1 MEQKSKVFSKF
12 ISFFLVLIIIGGVG
26 FLGYNLL
33 SGSGGMNMT
42 SMNMTTDDSNK
53 KDTTTNSNPAD
64 SSSKNTMNMDMNSS
78 NTNTATNSNATNAQY
93 STEVINAVLQNKDN
107 VEKIIIAL
115 NDSLKLMTLDPY
127 GIANNQQNGVN
138 STVNQT
144 QQNNGQNQ
152 PATNG
157 TVSQAGTTVNVFPQN
172 GAGQVGTMQSMGTTY
187 DASKME
193 KIHTGLYKVSLGVQL
208 LDQLKNNLSAQLEQ
222 ASMEVNNPSQ
232 YYYNQ
237 YLITVQNK
245 TKLTEA
251 LAYINEA
258 STLVNINPYV
268 SQNGSVYD
276 KQRMSQIHDSIY
288 KLAQVVVD
296 LNKINDNFSKQAI
309 TLSNVTQNYI
319 NNAQSMGN
327 MDMTNMNTNFFGN
340 ISMVTVL
347 NILVVAFIVI
357 FVVSIFG
364 YISKLFKSPK
374 DTEF

>member
-42 SMNMTTDDSNK
+42 SMNMTTEDSNK
-53 KDTTTNSNPAD
+53 TDTTAISNPTD

-78 NTNTATNSNATNAQY
+78 NNNTATKNNATNAKY
-93 STEVINAVLQNKDN
+93 STEVINAVLQNKDI
-107 VEKIIIAL
+107 VEKTITAL

-127 GIANNQQNGVN
+127 GIDNNQQNGVN
-138 STVNQT
+138 STANQT
-144 QQNNGQNQ
+144 QQNNGHNQ
-152 PATNG
+152 PAANG
-157 TVSQAGTTVNVFPQN
+157 TVPQAGTTVNVFPQN
-172 GAGQVGTMQSMGTTY
+172 GTGQVGTMQSMGTTY

-193 KIHTGLYKVSLGVQL
+193 KLHTGLYKVSLGVQL

-357 FVVSIFG
+357 FVVSILG
-364 YISKLFKSPK
+364 YISKLFKAPK